1 MGIRAREH
9 QRARAGLGQADE
21 AEARRTV
28 GEDTRVGDVRV
39 VRKGC
44 GRGRVSDLII
54 DGRTVRA
61 LRDLSEGLGLAVQ
74 VEFRGAVEAEDDF
87 CRVQNS
93 IVLAEAE
100 NALGHGDAR
109 VIRTRPRRVEDD

>member
-1 MGIRAREH
+1 MGVRAREN

-21 AEARRTV
+21 TEAGRAV

-39 VRKGC
+39 VREGRS
-44 GRGRVSDLII
+44 RGRVSELII
-54 DGRTVRA
+54 DGRTIRA
-61 LRDLSEGLGLAVQ
+61 LRDLSESLSLGVQ

-87 CRVQNS
+87 RRIQNS
-93 IVLAEAE
+93 IVLTEAE

-109 VIRTRPRRVEDD
+109 VSRACTRRVEDD